1 MEITEKNNGYFLG
14 YKDNETAIFIDEKN
28 YKEKFQQYIND
39 PDNPKWEKIAN
50 AGREYTMN
58 NLTND
63 QATNELVKI
72 RQYLSPIFFPKK
84 PEIIDPISPFFF
96 DDNKKINCLFS
107 SLNLLKMVLPE
118 MLSYNSIY
126 ILFSNFLNELK
137 FSNNWIIHY
146 IFWEMNLLKKIG
158 FDMNLPSNYVA
169 RSYNKMITVNIDN
182 ENINVPSFMV
192 DKKFDN
198 IDTKSIYYALTF
210 IGKFLKKNILTPNN
224 LNYPISR
231 IKLENYF
238 R

>member
-1 MEITEKNNGYFLG
+1 MQWKDEGFLLSKNMFSENSLIIEVFTLNHGKCSGIVYGGTSKKIKNYLQLGNKIDVNLKKKSDKKLGYF
-14 YKDNETAIFIDEKN
+14 
-28 YKEKFQQYIND
+28 
-39 PDNPKWEKIAN
+39 KI
-50 AGREYTMN
+50 
-58 NLTND
+58 
-63 QATNELVKI
+63 
-72 RQYLSPIFFPKK
+72 
-84 PEIIDPISPFFF
+84 EIIEAISPFFF

-107 SLNLLKMVLPE
+107 SLNLLKTVLPE
-118 MLSYNSIY
+118 MQSYNSIY

-137 FSNNWIIHY
+137 FSNNWIVHY

-158 FDMNLPSNYVA
+158 FDMNLPSNNIT
-169 RSYNKMITVNIDN
+169 RSYNKKKMITVNIDN

>member
-1 MEITEKNNGYFLG
+1 MQWMDEGFLLSKNKYGENSIIIEVFTLNHGKCSGIVYGGTSKKIKNYLQLGNKIHVNLKSKNDSKLGYF
-14 YKDNETAIFIDEKN
+14 
-28 YKEKFQQYIND
+28 
-39 PDNPKWEKIAN
+39 KI
-50 AGREYTMN
+50 
-58 NLTND
+58 
-63 QATNELVKI
+63 
-72 RQYLSPIFFPKK
+72 
-84 PEIIDPISPFFF
+84 EIIDPISPFFF

-107 SLNLLKMVLPE
+107 SLNLLKTVLPE

-137 FSNNWIIHY
+137 FNNNWIVHY
-146 IFWEMNLLKKIG
+146 IFWEMNLLKKMG
-158 FDMNLPSNYVA
+158 FDMNLQTNYVTT
-169 RSYNKMITVNIDN
+169 SYNKKKMITVNIDN
-182 ENINVPSFMV
+182 ENIKVPIFMV

-198 IDTKSIYYALTF
+198 IDTKSIYCALTF

>member
-1 MEITEKNNGYFLG
+1 MQWKDEAFLLTKNKFGENSIIIEVFTLNHGKCSGIVYGGTSKKIKNYLQLGNKIDVDLKKKSDNKLGYF
-14 YKDNETAIFIDEKN
+14 
-28 YKEKFQQYIND
+28 
-39 PDNPKWEKIAN
+39 KI
-50 AGREYTMN
+50 
-58 NLTND
+58 
-63 QATNELVKI
+63 
-72 RQYLSPIFFPKK
+72 
-84 PEIIDPISPFFF
+84 EIIDAISPFFF
-96 DDNKKINCLFS
+96 DDNKKLNCLFS
-107 SLNLLKMVLPE
+107 SLNLLKTVLPE
-118 MLSYNSIY
+118 LLNYNSIY

-137 FSNNWIIHY
+137 FNNNWIIHY

-158 FDMNLPSNYVA
+158 FDMNLPSNYVT
-169 RSYNKMITVNIDN
+169 RSYNKKKMITVNIDN